1 MRVYTVY
8 APPGRERE
16 GRIDRIE
23 FVRDGFRWLA
33 LFFPF
38 LWLLFN
44 RVWLPLLGY
53 LVLAGGVPVLLMLA
67 GTPENA
73 VLPYAVGLN
82 VLVGLEADALKRWS
96 LERKGWRMIGVASGR
111 DRVEAE
117 RAFFE
122 RRDEA
127 DLDRRDGALS
137 GASRR
142 PPLREVDMV
151 GLFPEAHG

>member
-8 APPGRERE
+8 APPGRERQ

-23 FVRDGFRWLA
+23 FVREGFRWLA
-33 LFFPF
+33 LLFPF

-44 RVWLPLLGY
+44 RTWLPLLGY
-53 LVLAGGVPVLLMLA
+53 LVLAGGVPALLMLA
-67 GTPENA
+67 GASESA
-73 VLPYAVGLN
+73 VLPYALGLN
-82 VLVGLEADALKRWS
+82 VLVGLEADTLKRWS

-127 DLDRRDGALS
+127 DLDGRDSAVAGTP
-137 GASRR
+137 RR
-142 PPLREVDMV
+142 PPLSEADMV
-151 GLFPEAHG
+151 GLFPGARR